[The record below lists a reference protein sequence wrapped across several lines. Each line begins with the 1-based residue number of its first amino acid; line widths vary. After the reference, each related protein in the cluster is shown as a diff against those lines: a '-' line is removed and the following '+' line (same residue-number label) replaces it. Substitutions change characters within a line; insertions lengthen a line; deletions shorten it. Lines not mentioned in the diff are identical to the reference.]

1 MLTLPIPLVFALIL
15 LFLLAT
21 LRARGPVA
29 AGLVMLVAVNAAQ
42 GVVIAGGQY
51 YGFSALRALQPVS
64 AMLVP
69 PVAWLAL
76 ASAGFDR
83 PLRPRDALHLIGPVL
98 AVAFILTIRDGL
110 DALIPAAYL
119 GYGIALFLRLRQGPL
134 PRASLASGGRLAMF
148 WAAIALGLVF
158 SALSD
163 IAIVG
168 VQFAGRADLQPLVI
182 SVTGSLVLLGLGVLG
197 IAMQAETGASAAED
211 PSVPA
216 PTEDDAA
223 LFARLDDLMRDRRP
237 WRDPD
242 LTLGQLARRLHVPV
256 KALSVAVNRC
266 TGDNISRYVNGHRVD
281 AACQALRQG
290 VSVTEA
296 MLEAGFATKSNFN
309 REFSRITGKS
319 PSDWQSADTA
329 HILSRQ

>member
-1 MLTLPIPLVFALIL
+1 MLTLPIPLVFSLIL

-29 AGLVMLVAVNAAQ
+29 AGLVALVAINAAQ
-42 GVVIAGGQY
+42 GVVIAGGQH
-51 YGFSALRALQPVS
+51 YGLAALRALQPVS

-83 PLRPRDALHLIGPVL
+83 PLRPRDTLHLSGPAL
-98 AVAFILTIRDGL
+98 AVAFSLTTRDGL
-110 DALIPAAYL
+110 DVLIPAAYL
-119 GYGIALFLRLRQGPL
+119 GYGIALFLRLRQGSL
-134 PRASLASGGRLAMF
+134 PRASLGSGGRLATL
-148 WAAIALGLVF
+148 WAAIALGLVL

-168 VQFAGRADLQPLVI
+168 VQIAGRADLQPLVV

-197 IAMQAETGASAAED
+197 IAIQAETGTSAAED
-211 PSVPA
+211 SPVPT

-256 KALSVAVNRC
+256 KALSIAVNRC
-266 TGDNISRYVNGHRVD
+266 TGDNISRYVNGHRVG

-290 VSVTEA
+290 ASVTEA

-309 REFSRITGKS
+309 REFSRIIGKS
-319 PSDWQSADTA
+319 PSDWQTA
-329 HILSRQ
+329 EAAQTLSER

>member
-15 LFLLAT
+15 LFLLAS

-29 AGLVMLVAVNAAQ
+29 AGLVALVAVNAAQ
-42 GVVIAGGQY
+42 GLVIAGGQY
-51 YGFSALRALQPVS
+51 YGIAALLALQPVS

-83 PLRPRDALHLIGPVL
+83 SLRPSDALHLIGPAL
-98 AVAFILTIRDGL
+98 AVAVILTNRDAL
-110 DALIPAAYL
+110 DVLIPAVYFC
-119 GYGIALFLRLRQGPL
+119 YGIALFLRLRAGPL
-134 PRASLASGGRLAMF
+134 PRASLGSGERLATF
-148 WAAIALGLVF
+148 WAAIALGLIL

-163 IAIVG
+163 VAIVG
-168 VQFAGRADLQPLVI
+168 VQLAGRADLQPLIV

-197 IAMQAETGASAAED
+197 IAMQAETGASAVGD
-211 PSVPA
+211 PPISA

-223 LFARLDDLMRDRRP
+223 LFARLDDLMRDRKP

-266 TGDNISRYVNGHRVD
+266 TGANISRYVNGHRVG
-281 AACQALRQG
+281 AACKVLGQG
-290 VSVTEA
+290 LSVTEA

-309 REFSRITGKS
+309 REFSRITGRS
-319 PSDWQSADTA
+319 PSDWQAAKTA
-329 HILSRQ
+329 QTVTRQ

>member
-29 AGLVMLVAVNAAQ
+29 AGLVALVAVNAAQ
-42 GVVIAGGQY
+42 GVVIAGGQH
-51 YGFSALRALQPVS
+51 YGFATLRALQPVS

-69 PVAWLAL
+69 AIAWLAL

-83 PLRPRDALHLIGPVL
+83 PLRPRDALHLIGPAL
-98 AVAFILTIRDGL
+98 SVALSLTARDGL
-110 DALIPAAYL
+110 DVLIPAAYL
-119 GYGIALFLRLRQGPL
+119 GYGIALFLRLRQSPL
-134 PRASLASGGRLAMF
+134 TRASLGSGGRLAML
-148 WAAIALGLVF
+148 WSAIALGLIF

-168 VQFAGRADLQPLVI
+168 VQIAGRADLQPVI
-182 SVTGSLVLLGLGVLG
+182 VSVTGSLVLLGLGVLG

-211 PSVPA
+211 LPSPA
-216 PTEDDAA
+216 SPPSEDDAA

-256 KALSVAVNRC
+256 KALSVSVNRC
-266 TGDNISRYVNGHRVD
+266 TGDNISRYVNGHRVS

-309 REFSRITGKS
+309 REFSRITGRS
-319 PSDWQSADTA
+319 PSDWQAA
-329 HILSRQ
+329 GGP